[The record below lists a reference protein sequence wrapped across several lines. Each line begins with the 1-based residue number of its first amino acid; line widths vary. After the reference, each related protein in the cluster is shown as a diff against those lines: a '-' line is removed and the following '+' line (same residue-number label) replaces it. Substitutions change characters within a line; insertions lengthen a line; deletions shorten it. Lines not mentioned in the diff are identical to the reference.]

1 MLNPDF
7 HRVSH
12 LSAVQAAARDYREAW
27 RVAAASGSCHAD
39 AWSGV
44 KEAESR
50 VNALVERE
58 IYRGAGG

>member
-12 LSAVQAAARDYREAW
+12 LSSVRAAVRDYREAY

-39 AWSGV
+39 LWSGV
-44 KEAESR
+44 KAAETEI
-50 VNALVERE
+50 NALVERE

>member
-12 LSAVQAAARDYREAW
+12 LSSVEAAVRDYREAY

-39 AWSGV
+39 LWAGV
-44 KEAESR
+44 REAESR
-50 VNALVERE
+50 INALVERE